1 VNNRQPFHNKT
12 KEEKM
17 PKNLLSKTLIK
28 ELAANAA
35 GLDKAEGN
43 SRLKEIVNRMVGDLM
58 IAIDELDISM
68 DEFWAGVCYIG
79 EAAKAN
85 ELGLLVP
92 GLALE
97 HFLDLRLDEAE
108 RLAGL
113 AGATTRTIEGPLYV
127 AGAPLSKGEARLDD
141 GIDDGEILFMQGQVF
156 DNEGKPVPGAIVD
169 VWHANSFG
177 FYSFFGP
184 QQSSYNLRRRIET
197 DQDGRYRFRSIMPSG
212 YGCPP
217 GSNTETFLAKI
228 GRHGQRPAHIHFLV
242 TAPGY
247 RPLTTQINIE
257 GDKYLHDDFAFGT
270 RDDLIPPVE
279 RISDAAEIHKAG
291 LNKPFARIG
300 FDFKVIRQVAGAPA
314 TVVHREHA
322 VAA

>member
-1 VNNRQPFHNKT
+1 MT
-12 KEEKM
+12 KLNAM
-17 PKNLLSKTLIK
+17 STNLISIAVIK
-28 ELAANAA
+28 ELAAKAA
-35 GLDKAEGN
+35 GLDNDQGN
-43 SRLKEIVNRMVGDLM
+43 ARLKQIVNRLLNDLM

-68 DEFWAGVCYIG
+68 DEFWAGVGYIG

-85 ELGLLVP
+85 ELGLIVP
-92 GLALE
+92 GVALE

-108 RLAGL
+108 RRAGL
-113 AGATTRTIEGPLYV
+113 SGGTIRTIEGPLYV

-141 GIDDGEILFMQGQVF
+141 GTDDGEILFMEGQVF
-156 DNEGKPVPGAIVD
+156 DTSGDPIPGATVD
-169 VWHANSFG
+169 VWHANSLG

-184 QQSSYNLRRRIET
+184 PQSPYNLRRRIET
-197 DQDGRYRFRSIMPSG
+197 DRDGRYRFRSIMPSG

-217 GSNTETFLAKI
+217 GSNTETLLAKM
-228 GRHGQRPAHIHFLV
+228 GRHGRRPAHIHFFV

-247 RPLTTQINIE
+247 RQLTTQINID

-279 RISDAAEIHKAG
+279 RVTDAAKIHKAG
-291 LNKPFARIG
+291 LNKPFVRIG
-300 FDFKVIRQVAGAPA
+300 FDFRITHEVAGATA

>member
-1 VNNRQPFHNKT
+1 
-12 KEEKM
+12 M
-17 PKNLLSKTLIK
+17 PANLLSKSDIK
-28 ELAANAA
+28 TLAAKAA
-35 GLDKAEGN
+35 GLDNEEGDARIKA
-43 SRLKEIVNRMVGDLM
+43 IVNKLVYRLM
-58 IAIDELDISM
+58 LTIDELDISM
-68 DEFWAGVCYIG
+68 DEFWAGVAYIG

-85 ELGLLVP
+85 ELGLIIP
-92 GLALE
+92 GIAVE

-113 AGATTRTIEGPLYV
+113 DGGTTRTIEGPLYI

-141 GIDDGEILFMQGQVF
+141 GTDDGEILFMEGQVR
-156 DNEGKPVPGAIVD
+156 DVDGKPVAGAIVD

-184 QQSSYNLRRRIET
+184 AQSPYNLRRRIET
-197 DQDGRYRFRSIMPSG
+197 DKEGRYRFRSIMPSG

-217 GSNTETFLAKI
+217 GSNSEKLLALM

-242 TAPGY
+242 SASGY
-247 RPLTTQINIE
+247 RQLTTQINID

-279 RISDAAEIHKAG
+279 RVTNASEIHKAG
-291 LNKPFARIG
+291 LNKPFARID
-300 FDFKVIRQVAGAPA
+300 FDFKVAREKAGAPA
-314 TVVHREHA
+314 TIVHRDHA

>member
-1 VNNRQPFHNKT
+1 
-12 KEEKM
+12 M
-17 PKNLLSKTLIK
+17 PKNQLNKTLIK
-28 ELAANAA
+28 ELAAKAA
-35 GLDKAEGN
+35 GLDKVEGN
-43 SRLKEIVNRMVGDLM
+43 LRLKEIVNRIVGDLM

-68 DEFWAGVCYIG
+68 DEFWAGVGYIG
-79 EAAKAN
+79 EAAQAN

-127 AGAPLSKGEARLDD
+127 AGAPLLKGEARLDD
-141 GIDDGEILFMQGQVF
+141 GTDDGEILFMEGQVF
-156 DNEGKPVPGAIVD
+156 DNEGKPIPGAIVD

-197 DQDGRYRFRSIMPSG
+197 DQDGRYRFRSITPSG

-217 GSNTETFLAKI
+217 GSNTETLLAKM
-228 GRHGQRPAHIHFLV
+228 GRHGQRPAHIHFLI

-247 RPLTTQINIE
+247 RQLTTQINIE

-270 RDDLIPPVE
+270 RDDLIPPVK

-291 LNKPFARIG
+291 LNKPFSRIG
-300 FDFKVIRQVAGAPA
+300 FDFKVTREVAGVPT

>member
-1 VNNRQPFHNKT
+1 MST
-12 KEEKM
+12 
-17 PKNLLSKTLIK
+17 NLISRAVIK
-28 ELAANAA
+28 ELAAKAA
-35 GLDKAEGN
+35 GLNNDQGN
-43 SRLKEIVNRMVGDLM
+43 ARLKQVVNRLLNDLM

-68 DEFWAGVCYIG
+68 DEFWAGVGYIG

-85 ELGLLVP
+85 ELGLIVP
-92 GLALE
+92 GVALE

-108 RLAGL
+108 RRAGVS
-113 AGATTRTIEGPLYV
+113 GGTTRTIEGPLYV

-141 GIDDGEILFMQGQVF
+141 GTDDGEIVFMEGQVF
-156 DNEGKPVPGAIVD
+156 DTSGNPIPGAIVD

-177 FYSFFGP
+177 LYSFFGP
-184 QQSSYNLRRRIET
+184 PQSPYNLRRRIET
-197 DQDGRYRFRSIMPSG
+197 DRDGRYRFRSTMPSG

-217 GSNTETFLAKI
+217 GSNTETMLAKM
-228 GRHGQRPAHIHFLV
+228 GRHGRRPAHIHFFV

-247 RPLTTQINIE
+247 RQLTTQINID

-279 RISDAAEIHKAG
+279 RVTDTAEIHKAG
-291 LNKPFARIG
+291 LNKPFVRID
-300 FDFKVIRQVAGAPA
+300 FDFRITRKAARAPA

-322 VAA
+322 VAS